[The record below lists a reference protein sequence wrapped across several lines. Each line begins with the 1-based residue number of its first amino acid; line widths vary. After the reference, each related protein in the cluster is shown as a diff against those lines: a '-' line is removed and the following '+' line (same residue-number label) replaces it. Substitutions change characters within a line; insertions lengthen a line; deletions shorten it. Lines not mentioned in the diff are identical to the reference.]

1 MEFSEVDIQEVLK
14 HSLPKRF
21 QDISPTDFE
30 GFIAQLFSDLGFDVE
45 QTPYSGDFGADLIVR
60 KFEKCT
66 TVQVK
71 RYADTNKVGVHDV
84 NQIIGAK
91 AYYKCD
97 MSMIITTSDFTNPAL
112 RLIEEVNI
120 KKWNWDDLHKNIR
133 DTYLDGKDI
142 YAFFPELITNIEEG
156 MLELEITKIDYN
168 IQMETGGLYTLM
180 WATLT
185 NRGPNTHISLA
196 LPIIITQENR
206 QFEAAGLYKGYFASG
221 TVYSGSSVEVA
232 FMFMSE
238 QLDKVSVGDRII
250 FNIFGNNDELSTYE
264 TKVNMNAQIAKPS
277 TYEAEVSDKSYN
289 GCYVTTLCYG
299 KESREYLELTYF
311 RDNFLLKHSCGRI
324 IVSKYYKYGGILI
337 SVLQDSSVAK
347 FISRVIIKLI
357 TIPIIFLNLYLKK
370 HA

>member
-180 WATLT
+180 
-185 NRGPNTHISLA
+185 
-196 LPIIITQENR
+196 
-206 QFEAAGLYKGYFASG
+206 
-221 TVYSGSSVEVA
+221 
-232 FMFMSE
+232 
-238 QLDKVSVGDRII
+238 
-250 FNIFGNNDELSTYE
+250 
-264 TKVNMNAQIAKPS
+264 
-277 TYEAEVSDKSYN
+277 
-289 GCYVTTLCYG
+289 
-299 KESREYLELTYF
+299 
-311 RDNFLLKHSCGRI
+311 
-324 IVSKYYKYGGILI
+324 
-337 SVLQDSSVAK
+337 
-347 FISRVIIKLI
+347 
-357 TIPIIFLNLYLKK
+357 
-370 HA
+370 